1 MSAETFVFTQLQSGA
16 LPTELSEAIP
26 RTCLHY
32 LTLMKEQGG
41 FPTLRVARSPCLFIG
56 GGCSSPY
63 HVRKGKSGR
72 KIVAFAGLARVA
84 VKRGKR
90 RLANGEVKGMGPSG
104 TSGPT
109 MSGTSAG
116 DSAFADMINGLK
128 EQAVNRGVTT
138 LMDEDVGTL
147 GVPDPRI
154 LIVGCGG
161 SGNNTLNRITHLGVE
176 GAVTVAIN
184 TDKQHLDHTRAL
196 QKLLVGRHIT
206 RGLGAGGDPSTGRRC
221 AEAGREMIKRIVT
234 GADLVFIASGLGG
247 GSGTGICPI
256 VAEEAKAAGAL
267 VVGIV
272 TTPFHVERRQRM
284 SRALE
289 GLESLRRCA
298 DAVLVL
304 DNNRLLHFVPNLPLD
319 EAFSIMDQLVAEI
332 VKGIVETITLPSLIN
347 LDFADIR
354 TIMSNGGVTMM
365 LYGESDRGP
374 EEVVHEALNH
384 PLLDVDIS
392 GATGVL
398 IHVTGG
404 PYMTLESANQ
414 VVDLLTAQVSENANV
429 IWGARQ
435 DAGFGDTIK
444 VMAIITGVGGTTLN
458 TARMKPDA
466 LGEALRLTRQQN
478 PDRPNNLDFH
488 RYE

>member
-1 MSAETFVFTQLQSGA
+1 MGTNA
-16 LPTELSEAIP
+16 
-26 RTCLHY
+26 
-32 LTLMKEQGG
+32 
-41 FPTLRVARSPCLFIG
+41 
-56 GGCSSPY
+56 SS
-63 HVRKGKSGR
+63 KSGETGQD
-72 KIVAFAGLARVA
+72 KAL
-84 VKRGKR
+84 
-90 RLANGEVKGMGPSG
+90 
-104 TSGPT
+104 
-109 MSGTSAG
+109 
-116 DSAFADMINGLK
+116 ADMIEGLR
-128 EQAVNRGVTT
+128 EETITGGATA
-138 LMDEDVGTL
+138 LMDEDLGSY
-147 GVPDPRI
+147 GVPNPRI

-206 RGLGAGGDPSTGRRC
+206 RGLGAGGDPATGRRC

-267 VVGIV
+267 VVGLV

-284 SRALE
+284 ARALE
-289 GLESLRRCA
+289 GLESLRRIA

-304 DNNRLLHFVPNLPLD
+304 DNNRLLHYVPNLPLD

-332 VKGIVETITLPSLIN
+332 VKGIVETITMPSLIN
-347 LDFADIR
+347 LDFADVR
-354 TIMSNGGVTMM
+354 AIMANGGVTMM

-404 PYMTLESANQ
+404 QYMTLESASR
-414 VVDLLTAQVSENANV
+414 VVDLLTAKVSEDANV

-444 VMAIITGVGGTTLN
+444 VMAIITGVGGTDLK
-458 TARMKPDA
+458 TARMQPDA
-466 LGEALRLTRQQN
+466 LGDALRLTRNQN
-478 PDRPNNLDFH
+478 DANRENTGFQRFD
-488 RYE
+488 

>member
-1 MSAETFVFTQLQSGA
+1 MMGNSGA
-16 LPTELSEAIP
+16 SNSNDGAL
-26 RTCLHY
+26 
-32 LTLMKEQGG
+32 
-41 FPTLRVARSPCLFIG
+41 
-56 GGCSSPY
+56 
-63 HVRKGKSGR
+63 
-72 KIVAFAGLARVA
+72 
-84 VKRGKR
+84 
-90 RLANGEVKGMGPSG
+90 
-104 TSGPT
+104 
-109 MSGTSAG
+109 
-116 DSAFADMINGLK
+116 ADMINGLREESINK
-128 EQAVNRGVTT
+128 GATA
-138 LMDEDVGTL
+138 LLDEEVGSF
-147 GVPDPRI
+147 GVPNPRI

-221 AEAGREMIKRIVT
+221 AEAGREMIKRIVS

-284 SRALE
+284 ARALE
-289 GLESLRRCA
+289 GLESLRRVA

-304 DNNRLLHFVPNLPLD
+304 DNNRLLHYVPNLPLD

-347 LDFADIR
+347 LDFADVR
-354 TIMSNGGVTMM
+354 AIMANGGVTMM

-404 PYMTLESANQ
+404 QYMTLEAASQ
-414 VVDLLTAQVSENANV
+414 VVDLLTARVSEDANV

-444 VMAIITGVGGTTLN
+444 VMAIITGVGGTDLRTGRL
-458 TARMKPDA
+458 TPDILGDA
-466 LGEALRLTRQQN
+466 LRITRG
-478 PDRPNNLDFH
+478 NNDDVGRMGFQ
-488 RYE
+488 RFD

>member
-1 MSAETFVFTQLQSGA
+1 MGTNA
-16 LPTELSEAIP
+16 
-26 RTCLHY
+26 
-32 LTLMKEQGG
+32 
-41 FPTLRVARSPCLFIG
+41 
-56 GGCSSPY
+56 SS
-63 HVRKGKSGR
+63 KSGETGQD
-72 KIVAFAGLARVA
+72 KAL
-84 VKRGKR
+84 
-90 RLANGEVKGMGPSG
+90 
-104 TSGPT
+104 
-109 MSGTSAG
+109 
-116 DSAFADMINGLK
+116 ADMIEGLR
-128 EQAVNRGVTT
+128 EETITSGATAI
-138 LMDEDVGTL
+138 MDEDLGSY
-147 GVPDPRI
+147 GVPNPRI

-184 TDKQHLDHTRAL
+184 TDKQHLDHTRSL

-206 RGLGAGGDPSTGRRC
+206 RGLGAGGDPATGRRC

-267 VVGIV
+267 VVGLV

-284 SRALE
+284 ARALE
-289 GLESLRRCA
+289 GLESLRRIA

-304 DNNRLLHFVPNLPLD
+304 DNNRLLHYVPNLPLD

-332 VKGIVETITLPSLIN
+332 VKGIVETITMPSLIN
-347 LDFADIR
+347 LDFADVR
-354 TIMSNGGVTMM
+354 AIMANGGVTMM

-404 PYMTLESANQ
+404 QYMTLESASR
-414 VVDLLTAQVSENANV
+414 VVDLLTAKVSEDANV

-444 VMAIITGVGGTTLN
+444 VMAIITGVGGTDLK
-458 TARMKPDA
+458 TARMQPDA
-466 LGEALRLTRQQN
+466 LGDALRLTRNQN
-478 PDRPNNLDFH
+478 DANRENTGFQRFD
-488 RYE
+488 

>member
-1 MSAETFVFTQLQSGA
+1 MGPDATRTTRHADQSLNDMVASLAQEAVEKGSTA
-16 LPTELSEAIP
+16 LLDED
-26 RTCLHY
+26 
-32 LTLMKEQGG
+32 MGG
-41 FPTLRVARSPCLFIG
+41 F
-56 GGCSSPY
+56 
-63 HVRKGKSGR
+63 
-72 KIVAFAGLARVA
+72 
-84 VKRGKR
+84 
-90 RLANGEVKGMGPSG
+90 
-104 TSGPT
+104 
-109 MSGTSAG
+109 
-116 DSAFADMINGLK
+116 
-128 EQAVNRGVTT
+128 
-138 LMDEDVGTL
+138 
-147 GVPDPRI
+147 GVPNPRI

-176 GAVTVAIN
+176 GAITVAIN

-221 AEAGREMIKRIVT
+221 AEAGREMIQRIVN

-256 VAEEAKAAGAL
+256 VADEAKKAGAL

-284 SRALE
+284 KRALE
-289 GLESLRRCA
+289 GLESLRQVA

-347 LDFADIR
+347 LDFADVR
-354 TIMSNGGVTMM
+354 AIMANGGVTMM

-404 PYMTLESANQ
+404 KYMTLENASQ
-414 VVDLLTAQVSENANV
+414 VVDLMTANVSDDANV

-435 DAGFGDTIK
+435 DPGFGDTIK
-444 VMAIITGVGGTTLN
+444 VMAIITGVGGSEMR
-458 TARMKPDA
+458 TARMAPDK
-466 LGEALRLTRQQN
+466 LGDMLKLTRAKSQSGGSVGFQRF
-478 PDRPNNLDFH
+478 D
-488 RYE
+488 

>member
-1 MSAETFVFTQLQSGA
+1 
-16 LPTELSEAIP
+16 
-26 RTCLHY
+26 
-32 LTLMKEQGG
+32 
-41 FPTLRVARSPCLFIG
+41 
-56 GGCSSPY
+56 
-63 HVRKGKSGR
+63 
-72 KIVAFAGLARVA
+72 
-84 VKRGKR
+84 
-90 RLANGEVKGMGPSG
+90 MGPNASSKASASG
-104 TSGPT
+104 QDK
-109 MSGTSAG
+109 AL
-116 DSAFADMINGLK
+116 ADMIQGLRD
-128 EQAVNRGVTT
+128 ESVNSGSTA
-138 LMDEDVGTL
+138 LMDEDLGTF
-147 GVPDPRI
+147 GVPNPRI

-221 AEAGREMIKRIVT
+221 AEAGREMIKKIVT

-284 SRALE
+284 ARALE
-289 GLESLRRCA
+289 GLESLRRIS

-304 DNNRLLHFVPNLPLD
+304 DNNRLLHYVPNLPLD

-332 VKGIVETITLPSLIN
+332 VKGIVETITMPSLIN
-347 LDFADIR
+347 LDFADVR
-354 TIMSNGGVTMM
+354 AIMANGGVTMM

-404 PYMTLESANQ
+404 QYMTLESASR
-414 VVDLLTAQVSENANV
+414 VVDLLTAKVSEDANV

-444 VMAIITGVGGTTLN
+444 VMAIITGVGGTDLK
-458 TARMKPDA
+458 TARMQPDA
-466 LGEALRLTRQQN
+466 LGDALRLTRNQN
-478 PDRPNNLDFH
+478 DANRGDMGFQ
-488 RYE
+488 RFD

>member
-1 MSAETFVFTQLQSGA
+1 
-16 LPTELSEAIP
+16 
-26 RTCLHY
+26 
-32 LTLMKEQGG
+32 
-41 FPTLRVARSPCLFIG
+41 
-56 GGCSSPY
+56 
-63 HVRKGKSGR
+63 
-72 KIVAFAGLARVA
+72 
-84 VKRGKR
+84 
-90 RLANGEVKGMGPSG
+90 MGPDATRTTRPGDQALNDMVASLAKEAVGKGATALLDDELG
-104 TSGPT
+104 T
-109 MSGTSAG
+109 
-116 DSAFADMINGLK
+116 F
-128 EQAVNRGVTT
+128 
-138 LMDEDVGTL
+138 
-147 GVPDPRI
+147 GVPNPRI

-176 GAVTVAIN
+176 GAITVAIN
-184 TDKQHLDHTRAL
+184 TDKQHLDHTRSL

-221 AEAGREMIKRIVT
+221 AEAGREMIRRIVT

-284 SRALE
+284 QRALE
-289 GLESLRRCA
+289 GLESLRRAA

-304 DNNRLLHFVPNLPLD
+304 DNNRLLHYVPNLPLD

-347 LDFADIR
+347 LDFADVR
-354 TIMSNGGVTMM
+354 AIMANGGVTMM

-384 PLLDVDIS
+384 PLLDVDVS

-404 PYMTLESANQ
+404 QYMTLEAASQ
-414 VVDLLTAQVSENANV
+414 VVDLMTAKVSDDANV

-435 DAGFGDTIK
+435 DPGFGDTIK
-444 VMAIITGVGGTTLN
+444 VMAIITGVGGVDLRDAKMEPN
-458 TARMKPDA
+458 KLGDA
-466 LGEALRLTRQQN
+466 LKLTRSKSNSGGEVGFQRF
-478 PDRPNNLDFH
+478 D
-488 RYE
+488 

>member
-1 MSAETFVFTQLQSGA
+1 MIHSGHWFRVVKSPRSAHCQASWLIVERKALLKLETL
-16 LPTELSEAIP
+16 
-26 RTCLHY
+26 
-32 LTLMKEQGG
+32 
-41 FPTLRVARSPCLFIG
+41 
-56 GGCSSPY
+56 
-63 HVRKGKSGR
+63 
-72 KIVAFAGLARVA
+72 
-84 VKRGKR
+84 
-90 RLANGEVKGMGPSG
+90 GMGPEG
-104 TSGPT
+104 LRDLKP
-109 MSGTSAG
+109 G
-116 DSAFADMINGLK
+116 DSALNDMVANLAKDAIGKGATAL
-128 EQAVNRGVTT
+128 
-138 LMDEDVGTL
+138 LDDEMGNF
-147 GVPDPRI
+147 GVPNPRI

-184 TDKQHLDHTRAL
+184 TDKQHLDHTRSL

-206 RGLGAGGDPSTGRRC
+206 RGLGAGGNPSTGRRC
-221 AEAGREMIKRIVT
+221 AEAGRDMIKRIVT

-256 VAEEAKAAGAL
+256 VAEEAKSAGAL

-284 SRALE
+284 QRALE
-289 GLESLRRCA
+289 GLESLRQVA

-304 DNNRLLHFVPNLPLD
+304 DNNRLLHYVPNLPLD

-347 LDFADIR
+347 LDFADVR
-354 TIMSNGGVTMM
+354 AIMNDGGVTMM

-374 EEVVHEALNH
+374 EEVVNEALNH
-384 PLLDVDIS
+384 PLLDVDVA

-404 PYMTLESANQ
+404 QYMTLEAASQ
-414 VVDLLTAQVSENANV
+414 VVDMMTSKVSDDANV

-435 DAGFGDTIK
+435 DPGFGDTIK
-444 VMAIITGVGGTTLN
+444 VMAIITGVGGVEINKL
-458 TARMKPDA
+458 RVEPDK
-466 LGEALRLTRQQN
+466 LGEALKLSRSN
-478 PDRPNNLDFH
+478 ASNNNNIGFQRFD
-488 RYE
+488 

>member
-1 MSAETFVFTQLQSGA
+1 MVTNA
-16 LPTELSEAIP
+16 
-26 RTCLHY
+26 
-32 LTLMKEQGG
+32 
-41 FPTLRVARSPCLFIG
+41 
-56 GGCSSPY
+56 SS
-63 HVRKGKSGR
+63 KSGTTGQD
-72 KIVAFAGLARVA
+72 KAL
-84 VKRGKR
+84 
-90 RLANGEVKGMGPSG
+90 
-104 TSGPT
+104 
-109 MSGTSAG
+109 
-116 DSAFADMINGLK
+116 ADMIEGLR
-128 EQAVNRGVTT
+128 EETITGGATAI
-138 LMDEDVGTL
+138 MDEDLGSY
-147 GVPDPRI
+147 GVPNPRI

-206 RGLGAGGDPSTGRRC
+206 RGLGAGGDPATGRRC

-267 VVGIV
+267 VVGLV

-284 SRALE
+284 ARALE
-289 GLESLRRCA
+289 GLESLRRIA

-304 DNNRLLHFVPNLPLD
+304 DNNRLLHYVPNLPLD

-332 VKGIVETITLPSLIN
+332 VKGIVETITMPSLIN
-347 LDFADIR
+347 LDFADVR
-354 TIMSNGGVTMM
+354 AIMANGGVTMM

-404 PYMTLESANQ
+404 QYMTLESASR
-414 VVDLLTAQVSENANV
+414 VVDLLTAKVSEDANV

-444 VMAIITGVGGTTLN
+444 VMAIITGVGGTDLK

-466 LGEALRLTRQQN
+466 LGDALRLTRNQTDANRGNTGFQRF
-478 PDRPNNLDFH
+478 D
-488 RYE
+488 

>member
-1 MSAETFVFTQLQSGA
+1 MGPEGTHNYKTGDQSLNDMVA
-16 LPTELSEAIP
+16 SLAKEAIA
-26 RTCLHY
+26 
-32 LTLMKEQGG
+32 QG
-41 FPTLRVARSPCLFIG
+41 S
-56 GGCSSPY
+56 
-63 HVRKGKSGR
+63 
-72 KIVAFAGLARVA
+72 
-84 VKRGKR
+84 
-90 RLANGEVKGMGPSG
+90 
-104 TSGPT
+104 
-109 MSGTSAG
+109 
-116 DSAFADMINGLK
+116 
-128 EQAVNRGVTT
+128 TT
-138 LMDEDVGTL
+138 LLDDELGSF
-147 GVPDPRI
+147 GVPNPRI

-206 RGLGAGGDPSTGRRC
+206 RGLGAGGDPSMGRRC
-221 AEAGREMIKRIVT
+221 AEAGREMIQRIVT

-256 VAEEAKAAGAL
+256 VAEEAKRAGAL

-284 SRALE
+284 NRALE
-289 GLESLRRCA
+289 GLESLRRVA

-304 DNNRLLHFVPNLPLD
+304 DNNRLLHYAPNLPLD

-347 LDFADIR
+347 LDFADVR
-354 TIMSNGGVTMM
+354 AIMSNGGVTMM
-365 LYGESDRGP
+365 LYGESDKGP

-404 PYMTLESANQ
+404 KFMTLENASQ
-414 VVDLLTAQVSENANV
+414 VVDLMTGNVSEEANV

-435 DAGFGDTIK
+435 DPAFGDTIK
-444 VMAIITGVGGTTLN
+444 VMAIITGVGGQEIN
-458 TARMKPDA
+458 TGKVAPDQ
-466 LGEALRLTRQQN
+466 LGDMLKLTRSKVQSRGSVEFQRF
-478 PDRPNNLDFH
+478 D
-488 RYE
+488 

>member
-1 MSAETFVFTQLQSGA
+1 MGPTANSGA
-16 LPTELSEAIP
+16 GIGDS
-26 RTCLHY
+26 
-32 LTLMKEQGG
+32 GG
-41 FPTLRVARSPCLFIG
+41 
-56 GGCSSPY
+56 SSPLGGQFNDL
-63 HVRKGKSGR
+63 VEELRKDVEESR
-72 KIVAFAGLARVA
+72 SATSL
-84 VKRGKR
+84 
-90 RLANGEVKGMGPSG
+90 LDGELDG
-104 TSGPT
+104 
-109 MSGTSAG
+109 
-116 DSAFADMINGLK
+116 F
-128 EQAVNRGVTT
+128 
-138 LMDEDVGTL
+138 

-176 GAVTVAIN
+176 GAVTVAVN

-206 RGLGAGGDPSTGRRC
+206 RGLGAGGDPATGRRC
-221 AEAGREMIKRIVT
+221 AEAGREMIRRIVT

-247 GSGTGICPI
+247 GSGTGIAPI
-256 VAEEAKAAGAL
+256 VAEEAKQAGAL

-284 SRALE
+284 QRALE
-289 GLESLRRCA
+289 GLEKLRQVA

-304 DNNRLLHFVPNLPLD
+304 DNNRLLHYVPNLPLD

-347 LDFADIR
+347 LDFADVR
-354 TIMSNGGVTMM
+354 TIMKNGGVTMM
-365 LYGESDRGP
+365 LYGESDRGA

-384 PLLDVDIS
+384 PLLDIDIS

-404 PYMTLESANQ
+404 LYMTLEAASQ
-414 VVDLLTAQVSENANV
+414 VVDLMTAEVSDDAHV

-435 DAGFGDTIK
+435 DPGFGDTIK
-444 VMAIITGVGGTTLN
+444 VMAIITGVGGKSIRGYKV
-458 TARMKPDA
+458 APDK
-466 LGEALRLTRQQN
+466 LGEALKLTRQKQKSGGGGGGFQRF
-478 PDRPNNLDFH
+478 D
-488 RYE
+488 

>member
-1 MSAETFVFTQLQSGA
+1 MGPTGTPSSGA
-16 LPTELSEAIP
+16 ENKAL
-26 RTCLHY
+26 
-32 LTLMKEQGG
+32 
-41 FPTLRVARSPCLFIG
+41 
-56 GGCSSPY
+56 
-63 HVRKGKSGR
+63 
-72 KIVAFAGLARVA
+72 
-84 VKRGKR
+84 
-90 RLANGEVKGMGPSG
+90 
-104 TSGPT
+104 
-109 MSGTSAG
+109 
-116 DSAFADMINGLK
+116 ADMVSQMAK
-128 EQAVNRGVTT
+128 EAVNRGATA
-138 LMDEDVGTL
+138 LMDDEVGTL
-147 GVPDPRI
+147 GVPNPRI

-221 AEAGREMIKRIVT
+221 AEAGREMIRRIVT

-256 VAEEAKAAGAL
+256 VAEEAKSAGAL

-289 GLESLRRCA
+289 GLESLRRTA

-304 DNNRLLHFVPNLPLD
+304 DNNRLLHYVPHLPLD

-347 LDFADIR
+347 LDFADVR
-354 TIMSNGGVTMM
+354 AIMANGGVSMM

-404 PYMTLESANQ
+404 RYMTPDTASQ
-414 VVDLLTAQVSENANV
+414 VVDLLTSKVSEDANV

-466 LGEALRLTRQQN
+466 LGEALRLTRQQQA
-478 PDRPNNLDFH
+478 DRPNNLDFH
-488 RYE
+488 RFE

>member
-1 MSAETFVFTQLQSGA
+1 MGPDETHS
-16 LPTELSEAIP
+16 
-26 RTCLHY
+26 
-32 LTLMKEQGG
+32 
-41 FPTLRVARSPCLFIG
+41 ARSSDQTLSDMVASLKAEAVG
-56 GGCSSPY
+56 
-63 HVRKGKSGR
+63 KG
-72 KIVAFAGLARVA
+72 ATAL
-84 VKRGKR
+84 
-90 RLANGEVKGMGPSG
+90 LDDDLG
-104 TSGPT
+104 T
-109 MSGTSAG
+109 
-116 DSAFADMINGLK
+116 F
-128 EQAVNRGVTT
+128 
-138 LMDEDVGTL
+138 
-147 GVPDPRI
+147 GVPNPRI

-176 GAVTVAIN
+176 GAITVAVN
-184 TDKQHLDHTRAL
+184 TDKQHLDHTRSL

-221 AEAGREMIKRIVT
+221 AEAGREMIRRIVT

-272 TTPFHVERRQRM
+272 TTPFHIERRQRM
-284 SRALE
+284 QRALE
-289 GLESLRRCA
+289 GLESLRGTA

-304 DNNRLLHFVPNLPLD
+304 DNNRLLHYVPNLPLD

-347 LDFADIR
+347 LDFADVR
-354 TIMSNGGVTMM
+354 AIMADGGVTMM

-384 PLLDVDIS
+384 PLLDVDVS

-404 PYMTLESANQ
+404 QYMTLESASQ
-414 VVDLLTAQVSENANV
+414 VVDLMTEKVSENANV

-435 DAGFGDTIK
+435 DPGFGDTIK
-444 VMAIITGVGGTTLN
+444 VMAIITGVGGTDLRSANLTPDKLG
-458 TARMKPDA
+458 DA
-466 LGEALRLTRQQN
+466 LKLTRSKAN
-478 PDRPNNLDFH
+478 SNGPVGFTRFD
-488 RYE
+488 

>member
-1 MSAETFVFTQLQSGA
+1 MGPTGTPSSGA
-16 LPTELSEAIP
+16 ENRAL
-26 RTCLHY
+26 
-32 LTLMKEQGG
+32 
-41 FPTLRVARSPCLFIG
+41 
-56 GGCSSPY
+56 
-63 HVRKGKSGR
+63 
-72 KIVAFAGLARVA
+72 
-84 VKRGKR
+84 
-90 RLANGEVKGMGPSG
+90 
-104 TSGPT
+104 
-109 MSGTSAG
+109 
-116 DSAFADMINGLK
+116 ADMVSQMAK
-128 EQAVNRGVTT
+128 SAVNRGATA
-138 LMDEDVGTL
+138 LMDDEVGTL
-147 GVPDPRI
+147 GVPNPRI

-221 AEAGREMIKRIVT
+221 AEAGREMIRRIVT

-284 SRALE
+284 ARALE
-289 GLESLRRCA
+289 GLESLRRTA

-304 DNNRLLHFVPNLPLD
+304 DNNRLLNYVPHLPLD

-347 LDFADIR
+347 LDFADVR
-354 TIMSNGGVTMM
+354 AIMANGGVTMM

-374 EEVVHEALNH
+374 QEVVHEALNH

-404 PYMTLESANQ
+404 RYMTLETASQ
-414 VVDLLTAQVSENANV
+414 VVDLLTSKVSEEANV

-444 VMAIITGVGGTTLN
+444 VMAIITGVGGTDLRSPQMT
-458 TARMKPDA
+458 PDV
-466 LGEALRLTRQQN
+466 LGDALRLTQN
-478 PDRPNNLDFH
+478 RNPQNGPLGFQRFD
-488 RYE
+488 

>member
-1 MSAETFVFTQLQSGA
+1 MGPNT
-16 LPTELSEAIP
+16 
-26 RTCLHY
+26 
-32 LTLMKEQGG
+32 
-41 FPTLRVARSPCLFIG
+41 
-56 GGCSSPY
+56 SS
-63 HVRKGKSGR
+63 KSGTTGQD
-72 KIVAFAGLARVA
+72 KAL
-84 VKRGKR
+84 
-90 RLANGEVKGMGPSG
+90 
-104 TSGPT
+104 
-109 MSGTSAG
+109 
-116 DSAFADMINGLK
+116 ADMIEGLR
-128 EQAVNRGVTT
+128 EETITGGATA
-138 LMDEDVGTL
+138 LMDEDLGSY
-147 GVPDPRI
+147 GVPNPRI

-206 RGLGAGGDPSTGRRC
+206 RGLGAGGDPATGRRC

-284 SRALE
+284 ARALE
-289 GLESLRRCA
+289 GLEALRRVS

-304 DNNRLLHFVPNLPLD
+304 DNNRLLHYVPNLPLD

-332 VKGIVETITLPSLIN
+332 VKGIVETITMPSLIN
-347 LDFADIR
+347 LDFADVR
-354 TIMSNGGVTMM
+354 AIMANGGVTMM

-404 PYMTLESANQ
+404 KYMTLESASR
-414 VVDLLTAQVSENANV
+414 VADLLTAKVSEDANV

-444 VMAIITGVGGTTLN
+444 VMAIITGVGGTDLK
-458 TARMKPDA
+458 TARMQPDA
-466 LGEALRLTRQQN
+466 LGDALRLTRNQN
-478 PDRPNNLDFH
+478 DANRENTGFQRFD
-488 RYE
+488 

>member
-1 MSAETFVFTQLQSGA
+1 
-16 LPTELSEAIP
+16 
-26 RTCLHY
+26 
-32 LTLMKEQGG
+32 
-41 FPTLRVARSPCLFIG
+41 
-56 GGCSSPY
+56 
-63 HVRKGKSGR
+63 
-72 KIVAFAGLARVA
+72 
-84 VKRGKR
+84 
-90 RLANGEVKGMGPSG
+90 
-104 TSGPT
+104 
-109 MSGTSAG
+109 
-116 DSAFADMINGLK
+116 
-128 EQAVNRGVTT
+128 
-138 LMDEDVGTL
+138 
-147 GVPDPRI
+147 
-154 LIVGCGG
+154 
-161 SGNNTLNRITHLGVE
+161 
-176 GAVTVAIN
+176 
-184 TDKQHLDHTRAL
+184 
-196 QKLLVGRHIT
+196 
-206 RGLGAGGDPSTGRRC
+206 
-221 AEAGREMIKRIVT
+221 MIKRIVT

-284 SRALE
+284 ARALE

-304 DNNRLLHFVPNLPLD
+304 DNNRLLHFVPIFLD

-354 TIMSNGGVTMM
+354 AIMANGGVTMM

-384 PLLDVDIS
+384 PLLDVDIT

-404 PYMTLESANQ
+404 PYMTLEAANQ
-414 VVDLLTAQVSENANV
+414 VVDLLTEKVSENANV

-458 TARMKPDA
+458 TARMKPTPWV
-466 LGEALRLTRQQN
+466 RHCVSFRQQQA
-478 PDRPNNLDFH
+478 DRPNNVDFH
-488 RYE
+488 RWND

>member
-1 MSAETFVFTQLQSGA
+1 MGPTGTPSSGA
-16 LPTELSEAIP
+16 ENKAL
-26 RTCLHY
+26 
-32 LTLMKEQGG
+32 
-41 FPTLRVARSPCLFIG
+41 
-56 GGCSSPY
+56 
-63 HVRKGKSGR
+63 
-72 KIVAFAGLARVA
+72 
-84 VKRGKR
+84 
-90 RLANGEVKGMGPSG
+90 
-104 TSGPT
+104 
-109 MSGTSAG
+109 
-116 DSAFADMINGLK
+116 ADMVSQMAK
-128 EQAVNRGVTT
+128 EAVNRGATA
-138 LMDEDVGTL
+138 LMDDEVGTL
-147 GVPDPRI
+147 GVPNPRI

-221 AEAGREMIKRIVT
+221 AEAGREMIRRIVT

-256 VAEEAKAAGAL
+256 VAEEAKSAGAL

-289 GLESLRRCA
+289 GLESLRRTA

-304 DNNRLLHFVPNLPLD
+304 DNNRLLHYVPHLPLD

-347 LDFADIR
+347 LDFADVR
-354 TIMSNGGVTMM
+354 AIMANGCVTMM

-404 PYMTLESANQ
+404 RYMTLDTASQ
-414 VVDLLTAQVSENANV
+414 VVDLLTSKVSEDANV

-444 VMAIITGVGGTTLN
+444 VMAIITGVGGTDL
-458 TARMKPDA
+458 RSPQMKPDM
-466 LGEALRLTRQQN
+466 LGDALRLTQNQNQQN
-478 PDRPNNLDFH
+478 GPLGFQRFD
-488 RYE
+488 

>member
-1 MSAETFVFTQLQSGA
+1 MGPTGTPSSGA
-16 LPTELSEAIP
+16 ENKAL
-26 RTCLHY
+26 
-32 LTLMKEQGG
+32 
-41 FPTLRVARSPCLFIG
+41 
-56 GGCSSPY
+56 
-63 HVRKGKSGR
+63 
-72 KIVAFAGLARVA
+72 
-84 VKRGKR
+84 
-90 RLANGEVKGMGPSG
+90 
-104 TSGPT
+104 
-109 MSGTSAG
+109 
-116 DSAFADMINGLK
+116 ADMVSQMAK
-128 EQAVNRGVTT
+128 EAVNRGATA
-138 LMDEDVGTL
+138 LMDDEVGTL
-147 GVPDPRI
+147 GVPNPRI

-221 AEAGREMIKRIVT
+221 AEAGREMIRRIVT

-289 GLESLRRCA
+289 GLESLRRTA

-304 DNNRLLHFVPNLPLD
+304 DNNRLLHYVPHLPLD

-347 LDFADIR
+347 LDFADVR
-354 TIMSNGGVTMM
+354 AIMANGGVTMM

-374 EEVVHEALNH
+374 QEVVHEALNH

-404 PYMTLESANQ
+404 RYMTLETASQ
-414 VVDLLTAQVSENANV
+414 VVELLTSKVSEDANV

-444 VMAIITGVGGTTLN
+444 VMAIITGVGGTDL
-458 TARMKPDA
+458 RSPQMKPDV
-466 LGEALRLTRQQN
+466 LGDALRLTQN
-478 PDRPNNLDFH
+478 KNNNNGPLGFQRFD
-488 RYE
+488 

>member
-1 MSAETFVFTQLQSGA
+1 
-16 LPTELSEAIP
+16 
-26 RTCLHY
+26 
-32 LTLMKEQGG
+32 
-41 FPTLRVARSPCLFIG
+41 
-56 GGCSSPY
+56 
-63 HVRKGKSGR
+63 
-72 KIVAFAGLARVA
+72 
-84 VKRGKR
+84 
-90 RLANGEVKGMGPSG
+90 MGPNASSKASASG
-104 TSGPT
+104 QDK
-109 MSGTSAG
+109 AL
-116 DSAFADMINGLK
+116 ADMIQGLRDETVSK
-128 EQAVNRGVTT
+128 GATA
-138 LMDEDVGTL
+138 LMDEDL
-147 GVPDPRI
+147 NSFGVPNPRI
-154 LIVGCGG
+154 MIVGCGG

-284 SRALE
+284 ARALE
-289 GLESLRRCA
+289 GLESLRRIA

-304 DNNRLLHFVPNLPLD
+304 DNNRLLHYVPNLPLD

-332 VKGIVETITLPSLIN
+332 VKGIVETITMPSLIN
-347 LDFADIR
+347 LDFADVR
-354 TIMSNGGVTMM
+354 AIMANGGVTMM

-384 PLLDVDIS
+384 PLLDVDIT

-404 PYMTLESANQ
+404 QYMTLESASR
-414 VVDLLTAQVSENANV
+414 VVDLLTAKVSEDANV

-444 VMAIITGVGGTTLN
+444 VMAIITGVGGTDLK
-458 TARMKPDA
+458 TARMQPDA
-466 LGEALRLTRQQN
+466 LGDALRLTRNQN
-478 PDRPNNLDFH
+478 DANRGNLGFQRFD
-488 RYE
+488 

>member
-1 MSAETFVFTQLQSGA
+1 
-16 LPTELSEAIP
+16 
-26 RTCLHY
+26 
-32 LTLMKEQGG
+32 
-41 FPTLRVARSPCLFIG
+41 
-56 GGCSSPY
+56 
-63 HVRKGKSGR
+63 
-72 KIVAFAGLARVA
+72 
-84 VKRGKR
+84 
-90 RLANGEVKGMGPSG
+90 MGPNASSKASASG
-104 TSGPT
+104 QDK
-109 MSGTSAG
+109 AL
-116 DSAFADMINGLK
+116 ADMIQGLRDETVSK
-128 EQAVNRGVTT
+128 GATA
-138 LMDEDVGTL
+138 LMDEDLGTF
-147 GVPDPRI
+147 GVPNPRI
-154 LIVGCGG
+154 MIVGCGG

-284 SRALE
+284 ARALE
-289 GLESLRRCA
+289 GLESLRRIA

-304 DNNRLLHFVPNLPLD
+304 DNNRLLHYVPNLPLD

-332 VKGIVETITLPSLIN
+332 VKGIVETITMPSLIN
-347 LDFADIR
+347 LDFADVR
-354 TIMSNGGVTMM
+354 AIMANGGVTMM

-404 PYMTLESANQ
+404 QYMTLESASR
-414 VVDLLTAQVSENANV
+414 VVDLLTAKVSEDANV

-444 VMAIITGVGGTTLN
+444 VMAIITGVGGTDLK
-458 TARMKPDA
+458 TARMQPDA
-466 LGEALRLTRQQN
+466 LGDALRLTRNQN
-478 PDRPNNLDFH
+478 DANRGDMGFQ
-488 RYE
+488 RFD

>member
-1 MSAETFVFTQLQSGA
+1 MGINMDTTANAPFGDVIDAIKEDMGIGVGSP
-16 LPTELSEAIP
+16 LPTALIDEELA
-26 RTCLHY
+26 
-32 LTLMKEQGG
+32 G
-41 FPTLRVARSPCLFIG
+41 F
-56 GGCSSPY
+56 
-63 HVRKGKSGR
+63 
-72 KIVAFAGLARVA
+72 
-84 VKRGKR
+84 
-90 RLANGEVKGMGPSG
+90 
-104 TSGPT
+104 
-109 MSGTSAG
+109 
-116 DSAFADMINGLK
+116 
-128 EQAVNRGVTT
+128 
-138 LMDEDVGTL
+138 
-147 GVPDPRI
+147 GVPNPRI
-154 LIVGCGG
+154 LICGCGG
-161 SGNNTLNRITHLGVE
+161 SGNNTMNRIVHLGVE
-176 GAVTVAIN
+176 GAVTIAIN
-184 TDKQHLDHTRAL
+184 TDKQHLDHTRSL

-206 RGLGAGGDPSTGRRC
+206 RGLGAGGDPGTGRRC
-221 AEAGREMIKRIVT
+221 AEAGREMIQRIVT

-256 VAEEAKAAGAL
+256 VADEAKKAGAL

-284 SRALE
+284 QRALE
-289 GLESLRRCA
+289 GLESLRQVA

-347 LDFADIR
+347 LDFADVR
-354 TIMSNGGVTMM
+354 AIMANGGVTMM

-404 PYMTLESANQ
+404 KYMTLENASQ
-414 VVDLLTAQVSENANV
+414 VVDLMTANVSEDANV

-435 DAGFGDTIK
+435 DPGFGDTIK
-444 VMAIITGVGGTTLN
+444 VMAIITGVGGSEMR
-458 TARMKPDA
+458 TARMAPDK
-466 LGEALRLTRQQN
+466 LGDMLKLTRAKSQAGGSVGFQRF
-478 PDRPNNLDFH
+478 D
-488 RYE
+488 